1 MKSLRLSFGLSLLG
15 IIALVAV
22 ATPATAQQTA
32 VAEPPAKQATGLS
45 LASIFSDHMVLQ
57 RDMKVP
63 VWGKAEPG
71 EKVVV
76 AIDDH
81 QQEATADEQ
90 GRWKVA
96 IGPFKA
102 GGPHDVTVTAGDD
115 EETLDDVLFGD
126 VWVCSGQSNME
137 WPMTATQDAESEIAA
152 ADWPEIRFV
161 DVPNVTADKPVDAFE
176 STGWQACKPENIG
189 QFSAVAYFFARD
201 LHKELNVPIGLIGC
215 NWGGTMMEAWTSR
228 EALESS
234 KTFQPMVEK
243 DDKLGESPEGIERK
257 TKLGPHRPAALFNGM
272 LSAVVPY
279 GIRGAI
285 WYQGESN
292 AARHDQ
298 YAELS
303 KLMIADWRNRWGQGE
318 FPFLLV
324 QLAAFEGGGD
334 LDASWPFLREA
345 QTDTLEA
352 PNTGMAVSIDIGA
365 QKDIHP
371 RNKQDVGRRLA
382 LAARH
387 VAFDEDL
394 VYSGPMYRE
403 MKAADGAVRLSFDHV
418 GGGLKAGGDALT
430 GFQIAGADG
439 KFVPADAKID
449 GAQVVASSKEVAEP
463 TAVRYNWA
471 AFPNGN
477 LQNAEGLPAVPFRT
491 DRKK

>member
-1 MKSLRLSFGLSLLG
+1 MSRPLNVIAFSLVC
-15 IIALVAV
+15 LVTFLASPG
-22 ATPATAQQTA
+22 AFAQQTA
-32 VAEPPAKQATGLS
+32 VAEPEANAEQATALS

-63 VWGKAEPG
+63 VWGTAAPG
-71 EKVVV
+71 AKVVV
-76 AIDDH
+76 EVDGK
-81 QQEATADEQ
+81 QQSATADDD
-90 GRWKVA
+90 GDWKVA

-102 GGPHDVTVTAGDD
+102 GGPHEVTVTAGDD
-115 EETLDDVLFGD
+115 ELKLADVLFGD
-126 VWVCSGQSNME
+126 VWICSGQSNME
-137 WPMTATQDAESEIAA
+137 WPMTATKDAETEIAV
-152 ADWPEIRFV
+152 ADWPDIRFV
-161 DVPNVTADKPVDAFE
+161 DVPNVTSEQPVDSFQ

-228 EALESS
+228 DALESS
-234 KTFQPMVEK
+234 KTFKPIVEA
-243 DDKLGESPEGIERK
+243 DDKLGDSPEAVEAK
-257 TKLGPHRPAALFNGM
+257 KKLGPHRPAALFNGM
-272 LSAVVPY
+272 ISAVVPY

-303 KLMIADWRNRWGQGE
+303 KLMIADWRNRWGQGD

-324 QLAAFEGGGD
+324 QLAAFEPGGD
-334 LDASWPFLREA
+334 AWPFLREA
-345 QTDTLEA
+345 QTETLEA
-352 PNTGMAVSIDIGA
+352 PNTGMAVAIDIGD

-371 RNKQDVGRRLA
+371 RNKQDVGARLA

-387 VAFDEDL
+387 VAYDQDL

-439 KFVPADAKID
+439 KFVPAEGKID
-449 GAQVVASSKEVAEP
+449 GAQVVVSSKEIAEP
-463 TAVRYNWA
+463 AAVRYNWA
-471 AFPNGN
+471 AFPDGN

-491 DRKK
+491 DKQK